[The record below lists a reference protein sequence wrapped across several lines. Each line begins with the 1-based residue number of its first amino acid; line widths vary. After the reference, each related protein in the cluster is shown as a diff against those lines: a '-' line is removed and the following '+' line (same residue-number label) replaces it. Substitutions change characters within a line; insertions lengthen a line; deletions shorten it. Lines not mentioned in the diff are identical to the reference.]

1 LPDSAATHAG
11 APRPGVAGA
20 YAWYVVIALMIAYGA
35 SLIDRQILSLMVG
48 PIRADLGLT
57 DTHLS
62 LLHGLAFALFYTGF
76 GLPLGWVADHW
87 NRVRLIALGLAVWG
101 AATVFCGLAGSFAA
115 LFAARM
121 AVGMGEAALSP
132 AAYSILH
139 DYFPPASR
147 GRAMSVYG
155 VGVFLG
161 AGAAYIV
168 GGTAVQYGGAGAAWL
183 ASHGLDLRPWQF
195 VFVLIGSLSLLM
207 LMLVVTIREPR
218 RVTIGAAAGVH
229 GSSPF
234 ACLRYTWQNR
244 KLHGTTI
251 LGLSIGAIVFNG
263 LFAWVPSH
271 FIRVFG
277 WSAGQIGLGFGLV
290 LLSCGTAGMWCGGQ
304 WADRAAA
311 RGRVDGPISVVFWG
325 EFIGGLAAMAFGFL
339 PSAPLALAVLCV
351 AVFCY
356 GAAIALGP
364 VALQNITPARI
375 RSQMIAL
382 YLFIVNVL
390 GLGLGPTLIAGTS
403 DFVLRNDQA
412 IGRAVS
418 LVAILVVPMSAA
430 TLFSARRATLASR

>member
-1 LPDSAATHAG
+1 
-11 APRPGVAGA
+11 
-20 YAWYVVIALMIAYGA
+20 MIAYGA

-48 PIRADLGLT
+48 PIRADLDLT

-87 NRVRLIALGLAVWG
+87 NRIYLITIGLAVWG
-101 AATVFCGLAGSFAA
+101 AATVLCGLANSFGL

-139 DYFPPASR
+139 DYFPPAAR
-147 GRAMSVYG
+147 GRAMSLYG
-155 VGVFLG
+155 IGVFLG

-168 GGTAVQYGGAGAAWL
+168 GGAAVEVGDRGVAWL
-183 ASHGLDLRPWQF
+183 ASHGLVLRPWQF
-195 VFVLIGSLSLLM
+195 VFVLVGSLSLLM
-207 LMLVVTIREPR
+207 LALVATIREPPR
-218 RVTIGAAAGVH
+218 QAANDTGETT
-229 GSSPF
+229 GSNPF
-234 ACLRYTWQNR
+234 SCIRYVWLNR
-244 KLHGTTI
+244 WHHGTTI
-251 LGLSIGAIVFNG
+251 LGLSIGAIIFNG

-277 WSAGQIGLGFGLV
+277 WSAGEIGLGFGLV
-290 LLSCGTAGMWCGGQ
+290 LLSFGTAGMWFGGQ
-304 WADRAAA
+304 WSDRVAA
-311 RGRVDGPISVVFWG
+311 RGRTDGPIQVVFWG
-325 EFIGGLAAMAFGFL
+325 ETIGGLSAMAFGFL
-339 PSAPLALAVLCV
+339 PTAPLAIAMLCLT
-351 AVFCY
+351 VFCF

-364 VALQNITPARI
+364 VALQNITPAKI

-403 DFVLRNDQA
+403 DYLLRNDMA
-412 IGRAVS
+412 IGQAVS
-418 LVAILVVPMSAA
+418 LVAIFVTPFTVLS
-430 TLFSARRATLASR
+430 LNSARRRYR